1 MSTRLLSI
9 RFPWLATDLARRRRV
24 RRMAKNSRLN
34 GKASSKKSVF
44 QKNGYEDVLANPQD
58 TEPGWDRPILVVGMH
73 HGVRRVIDCCSMA
86 SQRGIQKGMTL
97 AEAKALAMPET
108 SGIRRSLL
116 TTGGEKIQYTEPVLV
131 VAPTPVRN
139 QRSLRRLAENCLR
152 FAPVTAIDEPA
163 GIILD
168 LTGCRRMLDRRG
180 GEIGLLDRIE
190 HAFQKSNLQINTAI
204 ADTAVA
210 ARAWAGYRW
219 EGTRSDDAV
228 RTRIVPPGRQSE
240 FLASLPVECLGL
252 AAETLDAIHEVNVRS
267 VGELQGL
274 PRSTLPVRYGGAVL
288 CRLDQAMGR
297 LPLVLDPVRPR
308 ITVSERLEFNGPVRS
323 RQAIELAIA
332 ELLHRV
338 RGRLEDLESGARI
351 IRIRAKR
358 PELPDWVRGV
368 ELSRATRRREH
379 LWTMLQPVIEVLP
392 LDHGVDSIELEIPRH
407 RRLRHEPA
415 VMIEGAVGNP
425 GVEIREAD
433 ADRAAFIDL
442 VQSRFGAGSVHRTAG
457 LSGHVPEDE
466 ARIEPVDRKEN
477 KAPASSFQVGPPTQA
492 LRPTVLHQPPVSVE
506 VECHDEIPAVII
518 RGMRRWVVD
527 VVEGPE
533 CIGAPWWRLPL
544 AESAARGLAAGE
556 ELQREYWRLR
566 IESGVWIWV
575 FQTTSTARW
584 FLHGVWA

>member
-1 MSTRLLSI
+1 
-9 RFPWLATDLARRRRV
+9 
-24 RRMAKNSRLN
+24 
-34 GKASSKKSVF
+34 
-44 QKNGYEDVLANPQD
+44 
-58 TEPGWDRPILVVGMH
+58 
-73 HGVRRVIDCCSMA
+73 
-86 SQRGIQKGMTL
+86 
-97 AEAKALAMPET
+97 
-108 SGIRRSLL
+108 
-116 TTGGEKIQYTEPVLV
+116 
-131 VAPTPVRN
+131 
-139 QRSLRRLAENCLR
+139 
-152 FAPVTAIDEPA
+152 
-163 GIILD
+163 
-168 LTGCRRMLDRRG
+168 MLDRRG

-190 HAFQKSNLQINTAI
+190 YAFQKSNLQIRAAI

-210 ARAWAGYRW
+210 ARAWAGYRS
-219 EGTRSDDAV
+219 EGDGLDDAV
-228 RTRIVPPGRQSE
+228 RTRIIPRGRQSE

-252 AAETLDAIHEVNVRS
+252 AAEILDAVHEVNVRS

-338 RGRLEDLESGARI
+338 RSRLEALESGARI
-351 IRIRAKR
+351 IRIRVQR

-368 ELSRATRRREH
+368 ELTRATRRREH
-379 LWTMLQPVIEVLP
+379 LWTMLQPVIEILP

-415 VMIEGAVGNP
+415 VMIGGAMGNP
-425 GVEIREAD
+425 GVENREAD

-442 VQSRFGAGSVHRTAG
+442 VQSRFGTGSVHQTAG

-466 ARIEPVDRKEN
+466 ARIEPVDRKETERS
-477 KAPASSFQVGPPTQA
+477 ASSFQIGPPAQA
-492 LRPTVLHQPPVSVE
+492 LRPTVLHRPPVPVE
-506 VECHDEIPAVII
+506 VECHGEIPAVIT
-518 RGMRRWVVD
+518 RGMHRWGVD
-527 VVEGPE
+527 AVEGPE

-544 AESAARGLAAGE
+544 AESAEYELAVGE

-575 FQTTSTARW
+575 FQTSSTAQW